1 MTSAQRAQLRRSI
14 IQQQRMHAGKT
25 PRKQRKETDF
35 ERDVGSEE
43 DEQPLNEM
51 LQTIASNRNKS
62 DYGLLARLDT
72 ALAKLRETP
81 QEFGDCEECGEEIPF
96 ARLKLMPYAEYCVA
110 CQNKRDRDKGPPT
123 RRAVTDYR

>member
-14 IQQQRMHAGKT
+14 IQQQRAHAGKA
-25 PRKQRKETDF
+25 PRKQRKQTDF

-62 DYGLLARLDT
+62 DYGLLARLDN

-81 QEFGDCEECGEEIPF
+81 QEFGDCQECGEEIPF
-96 ARLKLMPYAEYCVA
+96 ARLKLMPYAEYCVT
-110 CQNKRDRDKGPPT
+110 CQNKRDGDKRPPT